1 MDYMT
6 TESPAESPSAFKNWA
21 LSFWDHIDELVR
33 RFKVVLIAVI
43 IAVSVGWLP
52 TSLAGITNPIGGYQ
66 PLLSL
71 VMLRVKADFLPKQ
84 ATLIAGGLGDTV
96 FIMAYLS
103 IIIGLLLASP
113 VIFYEVVAFVKPAL
127 YENEKKVLG
136 YYIGSFVGLLALGA
150 AMAYFLIIPISF
162 RILIYFTMQGGAV
175 PFIFIKDFYNWIFT
189 LFVICGV
196 FYTIP
201 VFLVLLV
208 HVGVLPIKFLKGKN
222 KIIAYVIILMV
233 FWIFGPDPTPVTG
246 LIMLAPFVFVFETA
260 TFFARRIDR
269 TRKRRKE
276 EANGT
281 TPIAPSFIFKSAC
294 RYCNSPIEQGAVFC
308 PGCKRSIK

>member
-1 MDYMT
+1 MN
-6 TESPAESPSAFKNWA
+6 TESSSSFKNWA
-21 LSFWDHIDELVR
+21 SSFWEHIDELVR
-33 RFKVVLIAVI
+33 RFKVILVAVI
-43 IAVSVGWLP
+43 ITVSVGWLP
-52 TSLAGITNPIGGYQ
+52 TSIAGLTNPFGGYQ

-71 VMLRVKADFLPKQ
+71 VMLRIKADFLPKQ

-103 IIIGLLLASP
+103 IILGLLLASP
-113 VIFYEVVAFVKPAL
+113 VIFYEIVAFVKPAL

-136 YYIGSFVGLLALGA
+136 YYLGSFIGLLALGA
-150 AMAYFLIIPISF
+150 VMAYFLIIPISF
-162 RILIYFTMQGGAV
+162 RILIYFTMQGGSV

-196 FYTIP
+196 FYTVP
-201 VFLVLLV
+201 VFVVMLV
-208 HVGVLPIKFLKGKN
+208 HVGVLPMKFLRGRN
-222 KIIAYVIILMV
+222 KIIAYVVILMA

-260 TFFARRIDR
+260 TYLAGRLDKA
-269 TRKRRKE
+269 RKRRTE
-276 EANGT
+276 AQANGKA
-281 TPIAPSFIFKSAC
+281 IVVKNSFSKSSC
-294 RYCNSPIEQGAVFC
+294 RFCNSPVERGAVFC

>member
-1 MDYMT
+1 MSS
-6 TESPAESPSAFKNWA
+6 ESLSPFKNWA

-33 RFKVVLIAVI
+33 RFKVVLVALI
-43 IAVSVGWLP
+43 IAVTVGWLP
-52 TSLAGITNPIGGYQ
+52 TSLAGFTNPIGGYQ

-71 VMLRVKADFLPKQ
+71 VMLRAKAAFLPSQ

-96 FIMAYLS
+96 YLMAYLS

-113 VIFYEVVAFVKPAL
+113 VIFYEVVAFIKPAL
-127 YENEKKVLG
+127 YENEKKNLG
-136 YYIGSFVGLLALGA
+136 YYLGSLIGLLALGA
-150 AMAYFLIIPISF
+150 SMAYFLIIPISF
-162 RILIYFTMQGGAV
+162 RILIYFTLQGGSV
-175 PFIFIKDFYNWIFT
+175 PFIFIKDFYSWIFT
-189 LFVICGV
+189 LFVLCGV

-201 VFLVLLV
+201 VFLVMLV

-222 KIIAYVIILMV
+222 KIIAYVAILMV

-269 TRKRRKE
+269 ARRIRKE
-276 EANGT
+276 AQVNGT
-281 TPIAPSFIFKSAC
+281 GFFAPTYISKSVC
-294 RYCNSPIEQGAVFC
+294 KYCNFPVDNGSSFC
-308 PGCKRSIK
+308 PGCSRSIR